1 MIRRVPPS
9 NASDQGFT
17 LLELLLALSIAAVAA
32 AVVVPRVSG
41 VRDTALV
48 QTAARKLASAAIATR
63 AASIRAS
70 EERVLV
76 IDLAGR
82 RYWSDGVL
90 AVTKLPPGL
99 SIAVPRGG
107 ASERRAIL
115 RFRPDGSATD
125 AEIQIKKGRRSSTIS
140 IDWLTGS
147 ARVS

>member
-1 MIRRVPPS
+1 MIRRAPPS
-9 NASDQGFT
+9 VASDQGFT
-17 LLELLLALSIAAVAA
+17 LLELLLALSIAALAA

-48 QTAARKLASAAIATR
+48 ETAARKLAAAAMATR
-63 AASIRAS
+63 AASVRAS
-70 EERVLV
+70 EDRVLV
-76 IDLAGR
+76 IDLAAR

-90 AVTKLPPGL
+90 GVTRLPPGL

-107 ASERRAIL
+107 TFDHRALL
-115 RFRPDGSATD
+115 RFRPDGSATE
-125 AEIQIKKGRRSSTIS
+125 AEIRIRKGRRSSTIS